1 MDRRKGFNNDTLKRR
16 NRGLLLNLIL
26 TEQDMTRSELARR
39 TGLSKMSVTNIINE
53 FTEQGIV
60 EERCSLSVKGQG
72 RNPIALCLADTAP
85 KLVGLHIFR
94 DYCTAMLCDL
104 RLRVIQEAQIEM
116 NAEVAAD
123 LGGALCALVERVL
136 PKDRSGLLGIG
147 ISAIG
152 PVDLKNGVIMNSPD
166 FFGIHD
172 FPAADLMRNAFGLPV
187 AMDSQCNCSALAEKY
202 FGAGRDYSDF
212 VFLGLA
218 NGVGSGIISRNSLLR
233 NANGLTSEVGHI
245 SIDWQGRLCSCGR
258 RGCMETYA
266 GTRVVERA
274 LRQAGGRMLNRS
286 GGHAPTFRDFC
297 AMPPEEVPVG
307 PFEEMVNALSFAL
320 ADTVNVL
327 NPQAIIIGYEGA
339 CLPDR
344 CLRQLEEA
352 VNTQRL
358 VQFGPRIRVL
368 RSAFGDRA
376 QVIGSAGG
384 LLSEVFE
391 GRFI

>member
-1 MDRRKGFNNDTLKRR
+1 MERRKGFNNDTLKRR

-26 TEQDMTRSELARR
+26 TERDMTRSELARR

-60 EERCSLSVKGQG
+60 EERCSLAVKGQG
-72 RNPIALCLADTAP
+72 RNPIALCLAETAP

-94 DYCTAMLCDL
+94 DCCTAVLCDL
-104 RLRVIQEAQIEM
+104 RLHVLREAQFEM
-116 NAEVAAD
+116 NAEIAAD
-123 LGGALCALVERVL
+123 LGSALCALVEQVL
-136 PKDRSGLLGIG
+136 PQDRSDVLGIG

-172 FPAADLMRNAFGLPV
+172 FPAAELLRNAFGLPV

-202 FGAGRDYSDF
+202 FGAGRDYADF
-212 VFLGLA
+212 IFLGLA
-218 NGVGSGIISRNSLLR
+218 NGIGSGIISQNSLLR
-233 NANGLTSEVGHI
+233 NVSGLTSEVGHI
-245 SIDWQGRLCSCGR
+245 SIDRQGRPCPCGR
-258 RGCMETYA
+258 RGCLETYA

-274 LRQAGGRMLNRS
+274 LRQANGRMPNGGR
-286 GGHAPTFRDFC
+286 GPTFRDFC

-307 PFEEMVNALSFAL
+307 PFEEMIDILGFAL

-344 CLRQLEEA
+344 CLKQLAET
-352 VNTQRL
+352 VNAQRL

-391 GRFI
+391 GKFI

>member
-72 RNPIALCLADTAP
+72 RNPIALCLAESAP

-94 DYCTAMLCDL
+94 DYCTAVLCDL
-104 RLRVIQEAQIEM
+104 RLQVLREAQVELT
-116 NAEVAAD
+116 AELAAD
-123 LGGALCALVERVL
+123 LGKTLCALVEQVM
-136 PKDRSGLLGIG
+136 PEEQASVLGIG

-172 FPAADLMRNAFGLPV
+172 FPAAEILQDAFGLPV

-202 FGAGRDYSDF
+202 FGAGREYSDF

-218 NGVGSGIISRNSLLR
+218 NGVGSGVISQNGILR
-233 NANGLTSEVGHI
+233 NADGLTSEVGHI
-245 SIDWQGRLCSCGR
+245 SIDWQGRPCPCGR
-258 RGCMETYA
+258 RGCMEIYA

-274 LRQAGGRMLNRS
+274 LRRASGQAL
-286 GGHAPTFRDFC
+286 TFRDFC
-297 AMPPEEVPVG
+297 AMAPEEVPAG
-307 PFEEMVNALSFAL
+307 PFDEMIDALSFAL
-320 ADTVNVL
+320 ADMVNVL

-339 CLPDR
+339 CLPDH
-344 CLRQLEEA
+344 CLKRLEESINA
-352 VNTQRL
+352 QRL

-376 QVIGSAGG
+376 QVVGSAGG
-384 LLSEVFE
+384 LLSQVFE

>member
-1 MDRRKGFNNDTLKRR
+1 MDKRKGFNNDTLKRR

-72 RNPIALCLADTAP
+72 RNPIALCLAETAP

-104 RLRVIQEAQIEM
+104 RLQIIREAQIELT
-116 NAEVAAD
+116 AQLAAD
-123 LGGALCALVERVL
+123 LSGTLCALVEQVL
-136 PKDRSGLLGIG
+136 PEDRSNVLGIG

-152 PVDLKNGVIMNSPD
+152 PIDLKNGVIMNSPD
-166 FFGIHD
+166 FFGIHN
-172 FPAADLMRNAFGLPV
+172 FPAAAIIHETFGLPV

-212 VFLGLA
+212 VFLGIG
-218 NGVGSGIISRNSLLR
+218 NGIGSGIISQNNILR
-233 NANGLTSEVGHI
+233 NASGLTSEVGHI
-245 SIDWQGRLCSCGR
+245 SLDWKNGRPCPCGR

-274 LRQAGGRMLNRS
+274 LRQAS
-286 GGHAPTFRDFC
+286 GQEATFREFC
-297 AMPPEEVPVG
+297 AMEPELVPEG
-307 PFEEMVNALSFAL
+307 PFEEMIDALSFAL
-320 ADTVNVL
+320 SDTVNVL
-327 NPQAIIIGYEGA
+327 NPQALIIGYEGA

-344 CLRQLEEA
+344 CLKRLEEI

-358 VQFGPRIRVL
+358 VQFGPRVRVL

>member
-1 MDRRKGFNNDTLKRR
+1 MDKHKGFNNDTLKRR

-72 RNPIALCLADTAP
+72 RNPIALCLAETAP

-94 DYCTAMLCDL
+94 DYCTAVLCDL
-104 RLRVIQEAQIEM
+104 RLQVLREAQIELTAALA
-116 NAEVAAD
+116 AE
-123 LGGALCALVERVL
+123 LSGTLCALVEQVL
-136 PKDRSGLLGIG
+136 PEDRSGVLGIG
-147 ISAIG
+147 VSAIG

-166 FFGIHD
+166 FFGIRY
-172 FPAADLMRNAFGLPV
+172 FPAADILHNAFGLPV

-212 VFLGLA
+212 VFLGIG
-218 NGVGSGIISRNSLLR
+218 NGVGSGIVSQNNILR

-245 SIDWQGRLCSCGR
+245 SIDWQGKPCSCGR
-258 RGCMETYA
+258 RGCMEAYA

-274 LRQAGGRMLNRS
+274 LRQTSGRT
-286 GGHAPTFRDFC
+286 ATFREFC
-297 AMPPEEVPVG
+297 AMEPELVPEG
-307 PFEEMVNALSFAL
+307 PFEEMIGALSFAL
-320 ADTVNVL
+320 SDTVNVL
-327 NPQAIIIGYEGA
+327 NPQAIIVGYEGA

-344 CLRQLEEA
+344 CLKRLEET
-352 VNTQRL
+352 VNAQRL